1 MLPPAWILLPL
12 GEKDAVFVQ
21 KAGPA
26 ATQHQLRFHQTA
38 SA

>member
-1 MLPPAWILLPL
+1 MLPL

-21 KAGPA
+21 KTGPA
-26 ATQHQLRFHQTA
+26 ATQNQLRFHQTA